1 MCRITSLRES
11 TLMNSSTTSLTLCNG
26 ACRKMHVRSEVYP
39 KKKPVSSSIATLI
52 ALEQVL
58 KNISSQQTHDEMH
71 KNWLHNIMINK
82 PKQMCEKDIECLELN
97 PQYSLS

>member
-1 MCRITSLRES
+1 MQ
-11 TLMNSSTTSLTLCNG
+11 
-26 ACRKMHVRSEVYP
+26 RKL
-39 KKKPVSSSIATLI
+39 VSSSTATLI

-58 KNISSQQTHDEMH
+58 ENISSQQTHDEMH

-82 PKQMCEKDIECLELN
+82 PKQMFLKDIECLEHN